1 MTDIR
6 IIATQFESKI
16 LPKEQW
22 THSAH
27 IAVAFVQLDK
37 HKNFEKTLSKLRELI
52 KEYNISVGTKNNDNS
67 GYHETLTIFWLKVVW
82 EFCAVKN
89 QTDINALFNSFV
101 KTVLASSKLPTK
113 FYSNELLFSKTA
125 RLIWTDPNL
134 QPISEIK
141 NLITKNMEQHFILS
155 DIEFEEQF
163 ENALLEPTI
172 FTHEAHL
179 RLAWIHILKYGE
191 TKAIE
196 NITEQLQNYVRHLG
210 VADKYNETLTVAAIK
225 AVKHFMQKQSLE
237 TFYDFIKTYPRLKT
251 NFKDIIEQHYG
262 FDIFNSTNAK
272 EKYLEP
278 DLLEFT

>member
-141 NLITKNMEQHFILS
+141 NLITKNMEQHFS
-155 DIEFEEQF
+155 FAFVE
-163 ENALLEPTI
+163 
-172 FTHEAHL
+172 
-179 RLAWIHILKYGE
+179 LKMS
-191 TKAIE
+191 K
-196 NITEQLQNYVRHLG
+196 
-210 VADKYNETLTVAAIK
+210 
-225 AVKHFMQKQSLE
+225 
-237 TFYDFIKTYPRLKT
+237 P
-251 NFKDIIEQHYG
+251 
-262 FDIFNSTNAK
+262 
-272 EKYLEP
+272 
-278 DLLEFT
+278 